1 MALLDLLQSAA
12 WRQLIEARVDDAQ
25 LSDLATFLLEQ
36 ERAGQILYPA
46 KSNWF
51 RALDSV
57 APQQVRVVILG
68 QDPYHG
74 PNQAQGLSFS
84 VPPGAKLPPSLR
96 NIFKEQQADLG
107 IHNESGDLSR
117 WTGQGVLLLNAVL
130 TVSAGQAGSHAK
142 QGWEAL
148 TDAVIRAL
156 SDGLTPTVF
165 MLWGAY
171 AEKKQQL
178 IDASKHLILSAPH
191 PSPLS
196 AYRGWFGC
204 RHFSQANLYL
214 QQQGY
219 AAIDWHTEASP
230 QQSLW

>member
-12 WRQLIEARVDDAQ
+12 WRKLIEARVDDAQ
-25 LSDLATFLLEQ
+25 LNDLATFLLEQ
-36 ERAGQILYPA
+36 ERAGQTLYPA

-107 IHNESGDLSR
+107 INNESGDLSR

-156 SDGLTPTVF
+156 NDGPTPTVF

-219 AAIDWHTEASP
+219 AAIDWHTESSP

>member
-1 MALLDLLQSAA
+1 M
-12 WRQLIEARVDDAQ
+12 
-25 LSDLATFLLEQ
+25 
-36 ERAGQILYPA
+36 
-46 KSNWF
+46 
-51 RALDSV
+51 
-57 APQQVRVVILG
+57 
-68 QDPYHG
+68 
-74 PNQAQGLSFS
+74 
-84 VPPGAKLPPSLR
+84 
-96 NIFKEQQADLG
+96 
-107 IHNESGDLSR
+107 
-117 WTGQGVLLLNAVL
+117 LLLNAVL

-204 RHFSQANLYL
+204 RHFSQANRYL

>member
-12 WRQLIEARVDDAQ
+12 WRKMLEAQVAEAQ
-25 LSDLATFLLEQ
+25 LHALATFLFEQ
-36 ERAGQILYPA
+36 ERAGHTLYPV
-46 KSNWF
+46 KSQWF

-84 VPPGAKLPPSLR
+84 VPSGAKLPPSLR
-96 NIFKEQQADLG
+96 NIFMEQQADLG
-107 IHNESGDLSR
+107 ISNASGDLSS
-117 WTGQGVLLLNAVL
+117 WSGQGVLLLNAVL
-130 TVSAGQAGSHAK
+130 TVRAGQAGSHAK

-156 SDGLTPTVF
+156 SAGPTAIVF

-171 AEKKQQL
+171 AEKKQPL
-178 IDASKHLILSAPH
+178 IDGAKHLILTAPH

-204 RHFSQANLYL
+204 RHFSQANRFL
-214 QQQGY
+214 QQQGH
-219 AAIDWHTEASP
+219 AAIDWHTEPSP
-230 QQSLW
+230 QQSMW

>member
-25 LSDLATFLLEQ
+25 LNDLATFLLEQ

-84 VPPGAKLPPSLR
+84 VPPGAKLPPS
-96 NIFKEQQADLG
+96 
-107 IHNESGDLSR
+107 
-117 WTGQGVLLLNAVL
+117 
-130 TVSAGQAGSHAK
+130 
-142 QGWEAL
+142 
-148 TDAVIRAL
+148 
-156 SDGLTPTVF
+156 
-165 MLWGAY
+165 
-171 AEKKQQL
+171 
-178 IDASKHLILSAPH
+178 
-191 PSPLS
+191 
-196 AYRGWFGC
+196 
-204 RHFSQANLYL
+204 YL
-214 QQQGY
+214 
-219 AAIDWHTEASP
+219 
-230 QQSLW
+230 